1 MPINPDAVG
10 SKSQPE
16 RRRWSSK
23 DSLIYALGVG
33 SGAQDPLAEL
43 EFTTENSQDVT
54 QRALPTMPVVLGAG
68 AAGAYASIGS
78 FNPAMLVHGEQSVA
92 LAREVPVEGELE
104 AVTEVVGVYD
114 KGSGALVVTETTA
127 TLVDDGQSAVHHPFG
142 RVHPGRGR
150 LRRRPRPVLDVR
162 RPRAGA
168 RPRGRLPDPHR
179 PGAALPP
186 VGRPQP
192 AALRPQVRGDGRVR
206 PPDPP
211 RAVHVRVHR
220 EGPAA
225 RAVRRRPRPVPV
237 DDRPLLEPGLPG
249 RDADRAHLGRGRGTG
264 PVPDDRRA
272 TAGWSSTPVRSRS
285 APPEHQPGRGR
296 GTAGSRGLG
305 VAEAM
310 GSVRRRARE

>member
-33 SGAQDPLAEL
+33 AGAQDPLAEL

-68 AAGAYASIGS
+68 AGGAYASIGS

-127 TLVDDGQSAVHHPFG
+127 TLVDDGQPLFTTRSGAFIRGEGGFG
-142 RVHPGRGR
+142 GDRGPSSKFAAPERAPDHEVAYPTRTDQALLYRLSGDRNPLHSDPKFAAMAGFDRPILHGLCTYGFTGRGLLHALCGGDPAQFR
-150 LRRRPRPVLDVR
+150 SMTGRFSSPVYPGETLTVR
-162 RPRAGA
+162 IWVDGE
-168 RPRGRLPDPHR
+168 GH
-179 PGAALPP
+179 ALFQTT
-186 VGRPQP
+186 GD
-192 AALRPQVRGDGRVR
+192 DGRVVL
-206 PPDPP
+206 D
-211 RAVHVRVHR
+211 AGQVTF
-220 EGPAA
+220 GPA
-225 RAVRRRPRPVPV
+225 
-237 DDRPLLEPGLPG
+237 
-249 RDADRAHLGRGRGTG
+249 
-264 PVPDDRRA
+264 
-272 TAGWSSTPVRSRS
+272 
-285 APPEHQPGRGR
+285 
-296 GTAGSRGLG
+296 
-305 VAEAM
+305 
-310 GSVRRRARE
+310 